1 MRSNRI
7 VSILGAALLIG
18 SSAISTTAIA
28 ASHGGNML
36 PTDKQCSKMK
46 DQSTEIA
53 GWCAAVDRRKGN
65 CLACHVMI
73 TPKWPAGFPE
83 GGNTAPPFTS
93 MKARFPD
100 KAKLRA
106 QISEPRDANPKTL
119 MPPFG
124 THKLLS
130 DQQIDDIVE
139 FLYTL

>member
-7 VSILGAALLIG
+7 VSILGAALLL
-18 SSAISTTAIA
+18 SASATISTASA
-28 ASHGGNML
+28 ASHGGNTL
-36 PTDKQCSKMK
+36 PTDKQCSKMENK
-46 DQSTEIA
+46 STEIA
-53 GWCAAVDRRKGN
+53 GWCAAVDRRQGN
-65 CLACHVMI
+65 CLACHVMV

-83 GGNTAPPFTS
+83 GGNTAPPFVS

-106 QISEPRDANPKTL
+106 QIVEPRDANPTTL

-124 THKLLS
+124 AHKMLT

>member
-7 VSILGAALLIG
+7 VSLLGAALLF
-18 SSAISTTAIA
+18 SASAIVTTANA
-28 ASHGGNML
+28 GSDPL
-36 PTDKQCSKMK
+36 PTDKQCSKLENK
-46 DQSTEIA
+46 STEVA

-65 CLACHVMI
+65 CLACHVMV
-73 TPKWPAGFPE
+73 TPRWPSGFPE
-83 GGNTAPPFTS
+83 GGNTAPPFTA

-106 QISEPRDANPKTL
+106 QINEPRDANPKTL

-124 THKLLS
+124 AHKLLS
-130 DQQIDDIVE
+130 SQQIDDIVE